1 MPRPR
6 GAPPPTAQTPLVR
19 TATRAPRWV
28 VVAVCLVLAGATAGA
43 IGLTL
48 RADAARTAAP
58 RAGATAT
65 GSPSTTQ
72 SSTVAPTTEPTRT
85 PTKAAAAPSTGV
97 AAASALARLPSWAND
112 TMGTPQYLRPD
123 AAAALVRLNDAF
135 RGRFG
140 SAMDIDLTYRSY
152 PDQVAIRAAL
162 GTIAAKPGTSRHGTG
177 NALDVQEWSCIY
189 GFGTEKREWLV
200 ANAPGF
206 GWVSPSWAR
215 EGADNPEYWHYEYV
229 A

>member
-58 RAGATAT
+58 RAGASAT